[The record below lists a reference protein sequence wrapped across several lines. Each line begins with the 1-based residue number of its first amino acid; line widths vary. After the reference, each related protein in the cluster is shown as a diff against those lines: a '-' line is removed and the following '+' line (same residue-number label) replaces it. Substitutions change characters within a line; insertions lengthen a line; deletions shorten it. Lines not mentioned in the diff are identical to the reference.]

1 MLRLLP
7 DRVAGRWKCRRVE
20 RTHCDSTDRRVAIP
34 FPIKG
39 GTATWA
45 KMKSNA
51 VAAVGVALVDLPVAV
66 EPHSLFRTC
75 RTEMESHVGPTLARV
90 AVAQVHPI
98 WFACGNHF
106 EASRNGILRFVT

>member
-7 DRVAGRWKCRRVE
+7 NRVAGRWKCRRVE

-51 VAAVGVALVDLPVAV
+51 VATVGVALVDLLVAV
-66 EPHSLFRTC
+66 EPHSLFGTC
-75 RTEMESHVGPTLARV
+75 RTEMESRVGPTLARV
-90 AVAQVHPI
+90 AVAR
-98 WFACGNHF
+98 CT
-106 EASRNGILRFVT
+106 RFGSPVAIT